1 MLLAVF
7 SDSHGNVRRMADAVE
22 TYHPDC
28 VLFLG
33 DGVRDAER
41 VRQMFP
47 ETRFIIL
54 RGNCDQDPAY
64 EDRALL
70 KLEGVGIF
78 AAHGHEH
85 GVRYSLDKFCT
96 SVLCSGSALGL
107 YGHTHRPLWQEVRG
121 MQIVNPGSIGS
132 AQQPTFA
139 LIRLENGNADCRI
152 LDAREAARAEDE
164 HNGGAL

>member
-7 SDSHGNVRRMADAVE
+7 SDSHGNARHMADAVE
-22 TYHPDC
+22 AYRPDF

-47 ETRFIIL
+47 ETRFMIL
-54 RGNCDQDPAY
+54 RGNCDPDPSY
-64 EDRALL
+64 EDRAQLL
-70 KLEGVGIF
+70 LEGVGIF

-85 GVRYSLDKFCT
+85 GVKFGLDRFCN
-96 SVLCSGSALGL
+96 SVWCSGSCLGL

-132 AQQPTFA
+132 AQHPTFA
-139 LIRLENGNADCRI
+139 LIRLENGSADCRI
-152 LDAREAARAEDE
+152 LDAPEPGEMKNKC
-164 HNGGAL
+164 NGGAL

>member
-7 SDSHGNVRRMADAVE
+7 SDSHGAVRPMRDAVAR
-22 TYHPDC
+22 YRPDC

-41 VRQMFP
+41 VKREFP

-54 RGNCDQDPAY
+54 RGNCDADAPY
-64 EDRALL
+64 EDSALL
-70 KLEGVGIF
+70 TLEGVGIF

-85 GVRYSLDKFCT
+85 GVRWGLDRFCT

-107 YGHTHRPLWQEVRG
+107 YGHTHRPLWQEARG
-121 MQIVNPGSIGS
+121 MQILNPGSIGS
-132 AQQPTFA
+132 AAHPTFA
-139 LIRLENGNADCRI
+139 LIRLEGGKADCRI
-152 LDAREAARAEDE
+152 LDAAET
-164 HNGGAL
+164 

>member
-7 SDSHGNVRRMADAVE
+7 SDSHGNHRHMADAVE
-22 TYHPDC
+22 AYRPDC
-28 VLFLG
+28 VIFLG

-41 VRQMFP
+41 VRQRFP

-54 RGNCDQDPAY
+54 RGNCDHDFSY
-64 EDRALL
+64 EGTALR

-85 GVRYSLDKFCT
+85 GVKYGMDKFCT
-96 SVLCSGSALGL
+96 SVWCSGSALGF
-107 YGHTHRPLWQEVRG
+107 YGHTHRPLWQEIRG

-132 AQQPTFA
+132 AQHPTFA
-139 LIRLENGNADCRI
+139 LIRLENGKADCRI
-152 LDAREAARAEDE
+152 LDATEKE
-164 HNGGAL
+164 NGVDTK